1 MTKLIK
7 KIKDFLNKI
16 KEKNQPSE
24 IPNFHTVT
32 WKARYNEYPQDFN
45 TQVRVFLDKQSAQN
59 FVQSLKEAQQ
69 ILQYTEDLDIKIT
82 SY

>member
-7 KIKDFLNKI
+7 KIKNFLNKI

-24 IPNFHTVT
+24 IPNFYTVT
-32 WKARYNEYPQDFN
+32 WKARYNAYYQDFN
-45 TQVRVFLDKQSAQN
+45 VQVRVFLNKESAEN
-59 FVQSLKEAQQ
+59 FVQSLKEAQKL
-69 ILQYTEDLDIKIT
+69 LQYTEDLEIKIN